1 MKDTGIEDEVLR
13 IRENRSQIDEFIK
26 QHKGFVI
33 STVYKTVH
41 RYVTDSDDELQIA
54 MIAFY
59 EAIRSYDETKGSFL
73 PFSALVIRRRL
84 IDHLEK
90 ESRHGREISVEP
102 GAMEDQGDSDLMES
116 SLYRQVHDRTSRL
129 SEEQREMEDG
139 QAATRHE
146 IEAVQQLLQAYGFSF
161 FDLTECSPK
170 SQKTKSACAKAV
182 ALLLCH
188 PILFD
193 SMRKSASLPVKEIC
207 DQTGIKRKVLERHR
221 RYIIAAAEILNG
233 EYPLLAEYMN
243 YIRKE
248 LSP

>member
-1 MKDTGIEDEVLR
+1 MDIRIEDEVLEIRKDRSR
-13 IRENRSQIDEFIK
+13 IEPFIK

-33 STVYKTVH
+33 STVYKTIH

-59 EAIRSYDETKGSFL
+59 EAIESYDETKGSFL

-84 IDHLEK
+84 IDYLEK
-90 ESRHGREISVEP
+90 ESRHGREISVEL

-116 SLYRQVHDRTSRL
+116 SLYRQVHEKTSRL
-129 SEEQREMEDG
+129 SEEQREVEDG
-139 QAATRHE
+139 QTAVRNE
-146 IEAVQQLLQAYGFSF
+146 IEAVQQLLKGYGFSF
-161 FDLTECSPK
+161 YDLTECSPK
-170 SQKTKSACAKAV
+170 SQKTKSACAEAV
-182 ALLLCH
+182 RLLLSH
-188 PILFD
+188 PVLFD
-193 SMRKSASLPVKEIC
+193 SMRKSASLPMKEIC
-207 DQTGIKRKVLERHR
+207 EQTGIKRKLLERHR

-243 YIRKE
+243 YIRKG